1 MIERHLSADRLR
13 SFGRA
18 ELSRKEN
25 REVLRH
31 LLTGCERCAR
41 TLAAYAPPGIGV
53 APPAPSAHDYDMAF
67 AKAHQAFLWSRH
79 EHEEERHNAPSLLGT
94 LEEHPFDRQLLLI
107 TNSRRFWTW
116 PLCCLLLERCR
127 DLGFREPVRALDFA
141 RLGVRLSE
149 LLPVESYG
157 DARVADLRARACAT
171 LANAQRIS
179 SDLRASD
186 QSFLR
191 AERLLRKGTGDPL
204 EKARLLLLKASLQGD
219 QRRFP
224 EAIKGLD
231 RVLAIARRQ
240 GDEPLVAQALVNK
253 GIVVGTSGRTDEAIA
268 CLREG
273 IRGIDPKSDPRL
285 TVAAHH
291 NLIVYLIEGGQL
303 QEAVALL
310 DATRPLYE
318 EMGDR
323 MNLIRLQWLE
333 GKIAQSRGR
342 LSEAETL
349 LRSVGSALAEQ
360 GLGYDA
366 ALLALDLAGVYARQG
381 RTEEMRALATEML
394 PSFQSREVHR
404 EALAALIV
412 FQKAAKMDRVTL
424 GLVHELSDYLR
435 QCRESPGVRLR
446 DSV

>member
-1 MIERHLSADRLR
+1 MIERHPSKDWLR
-13 SFGRA
+13 SFSRA
-18 ELSRKEN
+18 ELTRSQN
-25 REVLRH
+25 REVVRH
-31 LLTGCERCAR
+31 LLTGCDRCAQ
-41 TLAAYAPPGIGV
+41 TLALYAPPGIGISH
-53 APPAPSAHDYDMAF
+53 PGPSPYEYDTAF
-67 AKAHQAFLWSRH
+67 AKARAAFLWSRQ
-79 EHEEERHNAPSLLGT
+79 EHLEEQQNAPGLLHA
-94 LEEHPFDRQLLLI
+94 LEEHPFDRQILLLM
-107 TNSRRFWTW
+107 NSRRFWTW
-116 PLCCLLLERCR
+116 PLCCLLLERSHE
-127 DLGFREPVRALDFA
+127 LGFRNPNRALDFG

-149 LLPVESYG
+149 QLSVESYG
-157 DARVADLRARACAT
+157 DSRVADLRARAWAT
-171 LANAQRIS
+171 LANAQRIA
-179 SDLRASD
+179 SDFRASD

-191 AERLLRKGTGDPL
+191 AERSLRKGTGDPL
-204 EKARLLLLKASLQGD
+204 EKTRLLLLKASLHGD

-224 EAIKGLD
+224 EAIKMLD
-231 RVLAIARRQ
+231 RALAIARRH
-240 GDEPLVAQALVNK
+240 GDESLIAQALVKK
-253 GIVVGTSGRTDEAIA
+253 GIAFGTSGRTDEAIA

-273 IRGIDPKSDPRL
+273 VRGIDPKTDPRL
-285 TVAAHH
+285 MVAAHH

-303 QEAVALL
+303 QEAVTLL
-310 DATRPLYE
+310 EATRPLYE
-318 EMGDR
+318 ELGDR

-333 GKIAQSRGR
+333 GMIAQNRGH

-349 LRSVGSALAEQ
+349 LRSVGAALAQQ

-381 RTEEMRALATEML
+381 RSEEMRALAAEML

-435 QCRESPGVRLR
+435 QCRRNPGVRLR

>member
-1 MIERHLSADRLR
+1 MIERHPSADRLR
-13 SFGRA
+13 SFSRA
-18 ELSRKEN
+18 ELSRHQN
-25 REVLRH
+25 REVVRH
-31 LLTGCERCAR
+31 LLTGCERCAHS
-41 TLAAYAPPGIGV
+41 LAAHAPPGIGV
-53 APPAPSAHDYDMAF
+53 ARSAPSPHDYDAVF
-67 AKAHQAFLWSRH
+67 AKAREAFLWSQH
-79 EHEEERHNAPSLLGT
+79 EHLEEQQNAPSLLAA
-94 LEEHPFDRQLLLI
+94 LEEHPFDRQVLLLM
-107 TNSRRFWTW
+107 NSRKFWTW
-116 PLCCLLLERCR
+116 PLCCLLLARSHE
-127 DLGFREPVRALDFA
+127 LGFRDPGRAVDFA

-149 LLPVESYG
+149 QLSVESYG
-157 DARVADLRARACAT
+157 DTRLADLRARSWAT
-171 LANAQRIS
+171 LANAQRIA

-186 QSFLR
+186 HSFLR

-204 EKARLLLLKASLQGD
+204 EKARLLLLKASLHGD

-231 RVLAIARRQ
+231 RVLAIARRN
-240 GDEPLVAQALVNK
+240 GDEPLVAKALVKK
-253 GIVVGTSGRTDEAIA
+253 GIAFGTSGRTDEAID

-342 LSEAETL
+342 LSEAEAL
-349 LRSVGSALAEQ
+349 FRSVGTALAEQ

-381 RTEEMRALATEML
+381 RTEEMRALAAEML

-435 QCRESPGVRLR
+435 RCRKTPGVRLR